1 MRTLEN
7 NVSRN
12 HDKLICDLKH
22 DITRL
27 CQSLLF
33 LTGKGFLLGLLV
45 LAQPFLG
52 LGQETVELSPAVTP
66 APTPASVS
74 TLEVTTVVAT
84 KTPKSLD
91 ELMPSVDTISGG
103 ELQARQLYG
112 IENVLAFAP
121 GTSVVQ
127 TGGAG
132 SQTSLFIRGME
143 SNHTVVL
150 LNGRRLA
157 PGLAGLYNLENL
169 DTMWLD
175 SVQLNRG
182 PVSSLYGSD
191 ALAGAL
197 DLRMV
202 DARDLEEGISAST
215 LVEGGSFST
224 LRSGQQVIVKDG
236 PVGLA
241 LDLSFHDTANDRIYS
256 DFQNL
261 NLRGNLAFDLGDRA
275 WFDVL
280 GYYQESKLQVP
291 GSNLSSYFPET
302 QRNENQSALLSP
314 RFSIERDEWDFSVF
328 YSYNTSELEATQD
341 VFFQDNRLEQ
351 NSHEVEAQLNF
362 HPTEEAAFAL
372 GGGWYGY
379 EFSRT
384 PLIPGPFNPAS
395 AKEFGYWSVFGQT
408 DIDLPASFNFLG
420 SARHDGHDSF
430 ESKATYSVQL
440 RHDFEPTSTQVFGKI
455 ATGYKAP
462 SGQDFVYLDPSVDPN
477 SLAPEESQSWEIGVR
492 QFLPGEAGSIAVTY
506 FQAEVENLVDS
517 FGFPALATSV
527 DTQTDGIELEFV
539 LTPTDHLRL
548 FANYTWLDAVIVDGY
563 YFGGFAGGPGDKL
576 PRRPEHTLSGGLL
589 YQADSWKIGAEF
601 VSAFARLDSPGVTLD
616 DYAVARIFG
625 NVSVNDQMEIFG
637 RLENVL
643 DEDFET
649 TTGYDAPGFGAFGG
663 IRLTF

>member
-202 DARDLEEGISAST
+202 DARHLEEGISAST
-215 LVEGGSFST
+215 LVEGGSF
-224 LRSGQQVIVKDG
+224 
-236 PVGLA
+236 
-241 LDLSFHDTANDRIYS
+241 
-256 DFQNL
+256 
-261 NLRGNLAFDLGDRA
+261 
-275 WFDVL
+275 
-280 GYYQESKLQVP
+280 
-291 GSNLSSYFPET
+291 
-302 QRNENQSALLSP
+302 
-314 RFSIERDEWDFSVF
+314 
-328 YSYNTSELEATQD
+328 AT
-341 VFFQDNRLEQ
+341 R
-351 NSHEVEAQLNF
+351 
-362 HPTEEAAFAL
+362 
-372 GGGWYGY
+372 
-379 EFSRT
+379 
-384 PLIPGPFNPAS
+384 
-395 AKEFGYWSVFGQT
+395 
-408 DIDLPASFNFLG
+408 
-420 SARHDGHDSF
+420 
-430 ESKATYSVQL
+430 
-440 RHDFEPTSTQVFGKI
+440 
-455 ATGYKAP
+455 
-462 SGQDFVYLDPSVDPN
+462 
-477 SLAPEESQSWEIGVR
+477 
-492 QFLPGEAGSIAVTY
+492 
-506 FQAEVENLVDS
+506 
-517 FGFPALATSV
+517 
-527 DTQTDGIELEFV
+527 
-539 LTPTDHLRL
+539 
-548 FANYTWLDAVIVDGY
+548 
-563 YFGGFAGGPGDKL
+563 
-576 PRRPEHTLSGGLL
+576 
-589 YQADSWKIGAEF
+589 
-601 VSAFARLDSPGVTLD
+601 
-616 DYAVARIFG
+616 
-625 NVSVNDQMEIFG
+625 
-637 RLENVL
+637 
-643 DEDFET
+643 
-649 TTGYDAPGFGAFGG
+649 
-663 IRLTF
+663 